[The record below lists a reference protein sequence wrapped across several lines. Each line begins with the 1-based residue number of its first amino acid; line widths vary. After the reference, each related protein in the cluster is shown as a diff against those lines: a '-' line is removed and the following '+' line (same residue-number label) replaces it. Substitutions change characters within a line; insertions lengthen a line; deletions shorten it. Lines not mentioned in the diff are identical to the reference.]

1 VGTFLFTYRPVGV
14 FVRLRLTP
22 RDDRFFPMFVEA
34 AQNLVSATELL
45 GEFLHVTSNR
55 EKLAV
60 QLREHEHAGDAVTH
74 RVIHE
79 LNSTFVTPFDRED
92 IYELITKLDDV
103 MDSIEAA
110 ADFAVLSELETLPVE
125 MGRQVDL
132 LQRAAR
138 CTVEAMGRLATMND
152 LASFWIEVNR
162 LENEADQVYRGLLSR
177 LFSGSYDALTVL
189 KLKQVA
195 DDLEEAADAF
205 EHVANVVE
213 TIAVKES

>member
-1 VGTFLFTYRPVGV
+1 MRF
-14 FVRLRLTP
+14 RLAP
-22 RDDRFFPMFVEA
+22 RDNRFFPMFLES
-34 AQNLVSATELL
+34 AQNLVSATDLL
-45 GEFLHVTSNR
+45 AEFLNVSANR

-60 QLREHEHAGDAVTH
+60 RLGEHEHAGDAVTH
-74 RVIHE
+74 RIIHE

-92 IYELITKLDDV
+92 IYQLATLLDDV

-110 ADFAVLSELETLPVE
+110 ADFVVLTKLGTLPEE

-138 CTVEAMGRLATMND
+138 CTAEAMSRLPTMTD
-152 LASFWIEVNR
+152 LASYWIEVNR
-162 LENEADQVYRGLLSR
+162 LENEADHIYRKLLSR
-177 LFSGSYDALTVL
+177 LFDGSFDAITVL
-189 KLKQVA
+189 TLKQVA
-195 DDLEEAADAF
+195 DDLEDAADAF

>member
-1 VGTFLFTYRPVGV
+1 MRFRI
-14 FVRLRLTP
+14 TP
-22 RDDRFFPMFVEA
+22 RDDRFFPMFTES
-34 AQNLVSATELL
+34 AQNLVSATDLL
-45 GEFLHVTSNR
+45 AEFMHVSSNR
-55 EKLAV
+55 EKLAA
-60 QLREHEHAGDAVTH
+60 QLREHEHAGDSVTH
-74 RVIHE
+74 RVIHG

-92 IYELITKLDDV
+92 MYQLATKLDDV

-110 ADFAVLSELETLPVE
+110 ADFAVLSELETLPAE

-138 CTVEAMGRLATMND
+138 CTADAMSRLATLKD
-152 LASFWIEVNR
+152 LSGYWIEVNR
-162 LENEADQVYRGLLSR
+162 LENEADQVYRKLLSR
-177 LFSGSYDALTVL
+177 LFSGTYEALTVL

-195 DDLEEAADAF
+195 DDLEDAADAF

>member
-1 VGTFLFTYRPVGV
+1 
-14 FVRLRLTP
+14 VRLRLTP

-34 AQNLVSATELL
+34 AQNLVSATELM
-45 GEFLHVTSNR
+45 GEFLHVSSNR
-55 EKLAV
+55 DKLAV

-92 IYELITKLDDV
+92 IYQLITQLDDV
-103 MDSIEAA
+103 MDAIEAA
-110 ADFAVLSELETLPVE
+110 ADFAVLAELETLPAE

-138 CTVEAMGRLATMND
+138 VTVDAMGRLATMND
-152 LASFWIEVNR
+152 LASFWIEINR

-177 LFSGSYDALTVL
+177 LFSGSYEALTVL

-195 DDLEEAADAF
+195 DDLEDAADAF
-205 EHVANVVE
+205 EHVANVVQ

>member
-1 VGTFLFTYRPVGV
+1 MRFHI
-14 FVRLRLTP
+14 TP

-34 AQNLVSATELL
+34 AANLVSATELL
-45 GEFLHVTSNR
+45 GEFLHVSSNR
-55 EKLAV
+55 EKLAG
-60 QLREHEHAGDAVTH
+60 QLREHEHIGDAVTH
-74 RVIHE
+74 RVIHA

-92 IYELITKLDDV
+92 IYQLATLLDDV

-138 CTVEAMGRLATMND
+138 CTVEAMGRLATMTD
-152 LASFWIEVNR
+152 LASYWIEVNR
-162 LENEADQVYRGLLSR
+162 LENEADQVYRRLLSR
-177 LFSGSYDALTVL
+177 LFSGTYEALTVL

-195 DDLEEAADAF
+195 DDLEDAADAF

>member
-1 VGTFLFTYRPVGV
+1 M
-14 FVRLRLTP
+14 RLRLTP

-34 AQNLVSATELL
+34 AQNLVSATELM

-55 EKLAV
+55 EKLV
-60 QLREHEHAGDAVTH
+60 GQLREHEHAGDAVTH

-92 IYELITKLDDV
+92 IYRLITQLDDV
-103 MDSIEAA
+103 MDAIEAA
-110 ADFAVLSELETLPVE
+110 ADFTVLSELETLPAE

-138 CTVEAMGRLATMND
+138 CTAEAMGRLATMDD

-162 LENEADQVYRGLLSR
+162 LENEADQVYRKLLSR
-177 LFSGSYDALTVL
+177 LFSGSYEALTVL

-195 DDLEEAADAF
+195 DDLEDAVDAF

>member
-1 VGTFLFTYRPVGV
+1 
-14 FVRLRLTP
+14 VRLRLTP

-34 AQNLVSATELL
+34 AQNLVSATELM
-45 GEFLHVTSNR
+45 GEFLHVSSNR

-92 IYELITKLDDV
+92 IYRLITQLDDV
-103 MDSIEAA
+103 MDAIEAA
-110 ADFAVLSELETLPVE
+110 ADFTVLSELETLPAE

-138 CTVEAMGRLATMND
+138 CTVAAMGRLATMDD

-177 LFSGSYDALTVL
+177 LFSGSYEALTVL

>member
-1 VGTFLFTYRPVGV
+1 M
-14 FVRLRLTP
+14 RLRLTP

-45 GEFLHVTSNR
+45 GEFLPVSANR
-55 EKLAV
+55 DKLAV
-60 QLREHEHAGDAVTH
+60 QLRELEHAGDAVTH

-92 IYELITKLDDV
+92 IYQLITKLDDV

-110 ADFAVLSELETLPVE
+110 ADFAVLAELETLPVE
-125 MGRQVDL
+125 MRRQVDL

-138 CTVEAMGRLATMND
+138 CTAEAMGRLSSMSD
-152 LASFWIEVNR
+152 LPAYWIEVNR

-177 LFSGSYDALTVL
+177 LFSGAYEALTVL

-205 EHVANVVE
+205 EHVANAVE

>member
-1 VGTFLFTYRPVGV
+1 
-14 FVRLRLTP
+14 VRLRLTP
-22 RDDRFFPMFVEA
+22 RDDRFFPMFIEA
-34 AQNLVSATELL
+34 AQNLVSATDLL
-45 GEFLHVTSNR
+45 AEFLHVSSNR
-55 EKLAV
+55 EKLAA

-92 IYELITKLDDV
+92 IYQLATMLDDV

-125 MGRQVDL
+125 MARQVDL

-138 CTVEAMGRLATMND
+138 CTAAAMTRLATMTD
-152 LASFWIEVNR
+152 LASYWIEVNR

-177 LFSGSYDALTVL
+177 LFSGTYEALTVL

-195 DDLEEAADAF
+195 DDLEDAADAF

>member
-1 VGTFLFTYRPVGV
+1 
-14 FVRLRLTP
+14 
-22 RDDRFFPMFVEA
+22 MFVEA
-34 AQNLVSATELL
+34 AQNLVSATELM
-45 GEFLHVTSNR
+45 GEFLHVSSNR
-55 EKLAV
+55 DKLAV

-92 IYELITKLDDV
+92 IYQLITQLDDV
-103 MDSIEAA
+103 MDAIEAA
-110 ADFAVLSELETLPVE
+110 ADFAVLAELETLPAE

-138 CTVEAMGRLATMND
+138 VTVDAMGRLATMDD
-152 LASFWIEVNR
+152 LASFWIEINR

-177 LFSGSYDALTVL
+177 LFSGAYEALTVL

-195 DDLEEAADAF
+195 DDLEDAADAF
-205 EHVANVVE
+205 EHVANVVQ

>member
-1 VGTFLFTYRPVGV
+1 M
-14 FVRLRLTP
+14 RLRLTP

-45 GEFLHVTSNR
+45 GEFLHVSSNR
-55 EKLAV
+55 DKLAV
-60 QLREHEHAGDAVTH
+60 QLREHEHAGDSVTH

-92 IYELITKLDDV
+92 IYQLTTQLDDV

-110 ADFAVLSELETLPVE
+110 ADFAVLAELETLPAE

-138 CTVEAMGRLATMND
+138 VTVDAMGRLATMND
-152 LASFWIEVNR
+152 LASFWIEINR

-177 LFSGSYDALTVL
+177 LFSGTYEALTVL

-205 EHVANVVE
+205 EHVANVVQ

>member
-1 VGTFLFTYRPVGV
+1 M
-14 FVRLRLTP
+14 RLRLTP

-34 AQNLVSATELL
+34 AQNLVSATELM
-45 GEFLHVTSNR
+45 GEFLHVSSNR
-55 EKLAV
+55 DKLAV

-92 IYELITKLDDV
+92 IYQLITQLDDV
-103 MDSIEAA
+103 MDAIEAA
-110 ADFAVLSELETLPVE
+110 ADFAVLAELETLPAE

-138 CTVEAMGRLATMND
+138 CTVAAMGRLATMDD
-152 LASFWIEVNR
+152 LASFWIEINR

-177 LFSGSYDALTVL
+177 LFSGTYEALTVL

-205 EHVANVVE
+205 EHVANVVQ

>member
-1 VGTFLFTYRPVGV
+1 M
-14 FVRLRLTP
+14 RLRLTP

-34 AQNLVSATELL
+34 AQNLVSATELM
-45 GEFLHVTSNR
+45 GEFLHVSSNR
-55 EKLAV
+55 DKLAV

-92 IYELITKLDDV
+92 IYQLITQLDDV
-103 MDSIEAA
+103 MDAIEAA
-110 ADFAVLSELETLPVE
+110 ADFAVLAELETLPAE

-138 CTVEAMGRLATMND
+138 VTVDAMGRLATMND
-152 LASFWIEVNR
+152 LASFWIEINR

-177 LFSGSYDALTVL
+177 LFSGAYEALTVL

-195 DDLEEAADAF
+195 DDLEDAADAF
-205 EHVANVVE
+205 EHVANVVQ

>member
-1 VGTFLFTYRPVGV
+1 M
-14 FVRLRLTP
+14 RLRLTP

-45 GEFLHVTSNR
+45 GEFLHVSSNR
-55 EKLAV
+55 DKLAM

-92 IYELITKLDDV
+92 IYQLITQLDDV
-103 MDSIEAA
+103 MDAIEAA
-110 ADFAVLSELETLPVE
+110 ADFAVLAELETLPAE

-138 CTVEAMGRLATMND
+138 VTVDAMGRLATMND
-152 LASFWIEVNR
+152 LASFWIEINR

-177 LFSGSYDALTVL
+177 LFSGAYEALTVL

-205 EHVANVVE
+205 EHVANVVQ

>member
-1 VGTFLFTYRPVGV
+1 
-14 FVRLRLTP
+14 
-22 RDDRFFPMFVEA
+22 MFVEA
-34 AQNLVSATELL
+34 AQNLVSATDRLA
-45 GEFLHVTSNR
+45 EFLHVSSNR
-55 EKLAV
+55 EKLAG

-92 IYELITKLDDV
+92 IYQLITQLDDV
-103 MDSIEAA
+103 MDAIEAA
-110 ADFAVLSELETLPVE
+110 ADFTVLSELETLPIE
-125 MGRQVDL
+125 MTRQVDL

-138 CTVEAMGRLATMND
+138 CTVEAMGRLATMTD
-152 LASFWIEVNR
+152 LASYWIEVNR

-177 LFSGSYDALTVL
+177 LFNGTYEALTVL

>member
-1 VGTFLFTYRPVGV
+1 
-14 FVRLRLTP
+14 
-22 RDDRFFPMFVEA
+22 MFVESA
-34 AQNLVSATELL
+34 GNLVAATELL
-45 GEFLHVTSNR
+45 TEFLHVSSNR
-55 EKLAV
+55 EKLAG
-60 QLREHEHAGDAVTH
+60 QLRELEHAGDAVTH

-92 IYELITKLDDV
+92 IYRLITELDDV
-103 MDSIEAA
+103 MDAMEAA
-110 ADFAVLSELETLPVE
+110 ADFVVLSELETLPAE
-125 MGRQVDL
+125 MSRQVDL

-138 CTVEAMGRLATMND
+138 CTAEAMGRLSTMTD
-152 LASFWIEVNR
+152 LAPYWIEVNR

-177 LFSGSYDALTVL
+177 LFSGSYEALTVL

-195 DDLEEAADAF
+195 DDLEDAADAF

>member
-1 VGTFLFTYRPVGV
+1 M
-14 FVRLRLTP
+14 RLRLTP

-34 AQNLVSATELL
+34 AQNIVSATELL
-45 GEFLHVTSNR
+45 GEFLHVSSNR
-55 EKLAV
+55 DKLAG
-60 QLREHEHAGDAVTH
+60 QLRDHEHAGDAVTH

-92 IYELITKLDDV
+92 IYQLITQLDDV
-103 MDSIEAA
+103 MDAIEAA
-110 ADFAVLSELETLPVE
+110 ADFTVLSELETLPAE

-138 CTVEAMGRLATMND
+138 VTVDAMGRLATMDD
-152 LASFWIEVNR
+152 LASFWIEINR

-177 LFSGSYDALTVL
+177 LFSGAYEALTVL

-195 DDLEEAADAF
+195 DDLEDAADAF
-205 EHVANVVE
+205 EHVANVVQ

>member
-1 VGTFLFTYRPVGV
+1 M
-14 FVRLRLTP
+14 RLRLTP

-34 AQNLVSATELL
+34 AQNLVSATELM

-55 EKLAV
+55 EKLAA

-92 IYELITKLDDV
+92 IYRLITQLDDV
-103 MDSIEAA
+103 MDAIEAA
-110 ADFAVLSELETLPVE
+110 ADFTVLSELETLPAE

-138 CTVEAMGRLATMND
+138 CTAEAMGRLATMTD

-162 LENEADQVYRGLLSR
+162 LENEADQVYRKLLSR
-177 LFSGSYDALTVL
+177 LFSGSYEALTVL

>member
-1 VGTFLFTYRPVGV
+1 
-14 FVRLRLTP
+14 
-22 RDDRFFPMFVEA
+22 MFVESA
-34 AQNLVSATELL
+34 ENLVAATELL
-45 GEFLHVTSNR
+45 GEFLHVSSNR
-55 EKLAV
+55 EKLAG
-60 QLREHEHAGDAVTH
+60 QLRELEHVGDGVTH
-74 RVIHE
+74 RVIHA

-92 IYELITKLDDV
+92 IYQLATLLDDV

-138 CTVEAMGRLATMND
+138 CTADAMGRLSTMTD
-152 LASFWIEVNR
+152 LASYWIEINR
-162 LENEADQVYRGLLSR
+162 LENEADQVYRRLLSR
-177 LFSGSYDALTVL
+177 LFSGTYEALTVL

-195 DDLEEAADAF
+195 DDLEDAADAF

-213 TIAVKES
+213 TIAVKDS

>member
-1 VGTFLFTYRPVGV
+1 M
-14 FVRLRLTP
+14 RLRLTP

-34 AQNLVSATELL
+34 AQNLVAATELL
-45 GEFLHVTSNR
+45 GEFLHVSSNR

-92 IYELITKLDDV
+92 IYELITQLDDV
-103 MDSIEAA
+103 MDAIEAA
-110 ADFAVLSELETLPVE
+110 ADFAVLSELETLPAE
-125 MGRQVDL
+125 MAKQVDL

-162 LENEADQVYRGLLSR
+162 LENEADQVYRVLLSR
-177 LFSGSYDALTVL
+177 LFSGSYEALTVM

-195 DDLEEAADAF
+195 DDLEDAADAF

>member
-1 VGTFLFTYRPVGV
+1 
-14 FVRLRLTP
+14 
-22 RDDRFFPMFVEA
+22 MFVEA
-34 AQNLVSATELL
+34 AQNIVSATELL
-45 GEFLHVTSNR
+45 GEFLHVSSNR
-55 EKLAV
+55 DKLAV

-92 IYELITKLDDV
+92 IYQLITQLDDV
-103 MDSIEAA
+103 MDAIEAA
-110 ADFAVLSELETLPVE
+110 ADFAVLAELETLPAE

-138 CTVEAMGRLATMND
+138 VTVDAMGRLATMND
-152 LASFWIEVNR
+152 LASFWIEINR

-177 LFSGSYDALTVL
+177 LFSGSYEALTVL

-195 DDLEEAADAF
+195 DDLEDAADAF
-205 EHVANVVE
+205 EHVANVVQ

>member
-1 VGTFLFTYRPVGV
+1 M
-14 FVRLRLTP
+14 RLRLTP

-34 AQNLVSATELL
+34 AQNLVSATELM
-45 GEFLHVTSNR
+45 GEFLHVSSNR
-55 EKLAV
+55 DKLAV

-92 IYELITKLDDV
+92 IYQLITQLDDV
-103 MDSIEAA
+103 MDAIEAA
-110 ADFAVLSELETLPVE
+110 ADFAVLAELETLPAE

-138 CTVEAMGRLATMND
+138 VTVAAMGRLASMDD
-152 LASFWIEVNR
+152 LASFWIEINR

-177 LFSGSYDALTVL
+177 LFSGTYEALTVL

-205 EHVANVVE
+205 EHVANVVQ